1 MEKVA
6 RKGDIITMFA
16 FDNNLYPMKDGP
28 KAEIKK
34 LEVQSDIWEEVY
46 QIMTSYFEFLR
57 TKVKD
62 DVREYYSNMLNA
74 IKQSEKIWGE
84 SDPAE
89 TGQPVY
95 LIMVVFGSHKGG
107 KDKAKI
113 ATLKNAIT
121 SGNFRKSI
129 DQNTQNENTYTQIQK
144 TIDSQMMNFML
155 ITSCIE
161 EVKKEKLLQIVSYSK
176 RSLVVDL
183 ASEKLE
189 LSKNFEEFIN

>member
-1 MEKVA
+1 VA
-6 RKGDIITMFA
+6 RQGDIITTFA
-16 FDNNLYPMKDGP
+16 FDNSLYPMKDGINS
-28 KAEIKK
+28 EISK
-34 LEVQSDIWEEVY
+34 LNVETSKPEQVY
-46 QIMTSYFEFLR
+46 QFMTTYFEFLR

-62 DVREYYSNMLNA
+62 NGREYYSNMLSA
-74 IKQSEKIWGE
+74 IKQSEKVWGDNGLLDNG
-84 SDPAE
+84 S
-89 TGQPVY
+89 PVY

-113 ATLKNAIT
+113 ATLKNAIS
-121 SGNFRKSI
+121 SGTFRKSI
-129 DQNTQNENTYTQIQK
+129 EQNTQNENTYTQIQK

-155 ITSCIE
+155 ITSCLE

-183 ASEKLE
+183 GSERLE